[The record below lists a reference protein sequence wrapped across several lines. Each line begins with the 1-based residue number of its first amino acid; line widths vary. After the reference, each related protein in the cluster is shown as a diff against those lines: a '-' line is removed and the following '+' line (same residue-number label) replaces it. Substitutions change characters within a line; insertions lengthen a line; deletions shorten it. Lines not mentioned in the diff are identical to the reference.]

1 MSLCV
6 VAVRESH
13 LPKVSARPPA
23 DLPANFVRASFEA
36 PFDGERDGSKGH
48 GSGEGE
54 GRGGEGG
61 GEGLEE
67 KTEGGSYLEG
77 DVVAVPLVAT
87 VSPPRPLLD
96 DFGQKLRHLVLSLL
110 PLR

>member
-1 MSLCV
+1 LIFAASQTCTY
-6 VAVRESH
+6 AHKRRKARRE
-13 LPKVSARPPA
+13 KK
-23 DLPANFVRASFEA
+23 
-36 PFDGERDGSKGH
+36 KG
-48 GSGEGE
+48 GG